1 MRDISTIL
9 RMTPWQLG
17 CSQAAYPAGGYGSGL
32 IDAAGRCRGLPS
44 PSGVAGP
51 VQSTVK
57 PWLQGAVRPWLQ
69 GGGAGWLVIGVLVL
83 AWDMAAPETL
93 SAAFHRAKSGPVG
106 GTAVAVAW
114 ALLTG
119 HLFEVLPK
127 RADPFRLSIDTVR
140 KALQRG
146 DKRMVP
152 G

>member
-9 RMTPWQLG
+9 RTTPWQLG
-17 CSQAAYPAGGYGSGL
+17 CSQA
-32 IDAAGRCRGLPS
+32 
-44 PSGVAGP
+44 
-51 VQSTVK
+51 QSTV
-57 PWLQGAVRPWLQ
+57 RPWSQ

-83 AWDMAAPETL
+83 AWDVAAPETL
-93 SAAFHRAKSGPVG
+93 SAAFHRARSGPVG

-119 HLFEVLPK
+119 HLFEVLPE

-140 KALQRG
+140 KSLQRG